1 MECIAQVVRE
11 ISGLWASLLVESG
24 QSGMDPLLCRKKVC
38 YMKHLRVVL
47 PVKILLA
54 LTASFLLWMGALFPV
69 QAHSTL
75 PQGTCTL
82 AVHGVSLTITVKGAN
97 AELLCVLAL
106 HDPKIIK
113 AAGPLGGLYETH
125 RKPHGHLW
133 CQRSFSGFTVTI
145 RSIAPAIGKAA
156 CKGFMSA

>member
-1 MECIAQVVRE
+1 
-11 ISGLWASLLVESG
+11 
-24 QSGMDPLLCRKKVC
+24 
-38 YMKHLRVVL
+38 MKHLRVVL

-82 AVHGVSLTITVKGAN
+82 ALHGISLTITVKGSN
-97 AELLCVLAL
+97 AEVLCQLAL
-106 HDPKIIK
+106 NDPKLTK
-113 AAGPLGGLYETH
+113 AAEPLGGLYETH
-125 RKPHGHLW
+125 RKPHGRVW
-133 CQRSFSGFTVTI
+133 CKRSFSGYTVSI
-145 RSIAPAIGKAA
+145 RSTVPAFGKAA